1 MTELDIRVDS
11 STAIDKI
18 RFSGIH
24 RLEYIGGEKRYF
36 LLTDGED
43 VMNIWFEDIP
53 NLIKA
58 LQKAQE
64 LWATHKET
72 TGET

>member
-1 MTELDIRVDS
+1 MTELDIRVDG
-11 STAIDKI
+11 STVIDKI
-18 RFSGIH
+18 RFAGTH

-36 LLTDGED
+36 LLTDDED
-43 VMNIWFEDIP
+43 VVNIWYDDIP

-64 LWATHKET
+64 LWATPK
-72 TGET
+72 